1 MRYGDKE
8 MTLATKQG
16 SSKQD
21 VDEGQQCEVEQSE
34 RQGNIIS
41 DDMLRDKGAS
51 RLRGEEKCSSR
62 GGSGR
67 SELGELL
74 LVYFNKYRQAKY

>member
-1 MRYGDKE
+1 
-8 MTLATKQG
+8 
-16 SSKQD
+16 
-21 VDEGQQCEVEQSE
+21 
-34 RQGNIIS
+34 
-41 DDMLRDKGAS
+41 MLRDKGVS

-74 LVYFNKYRQAKY
+74 LVYFAKYRRAKYWMAIAHVDFAVKPLLAVWSVS

>member
-1 MRYGDKE
+1 M
-8 MTLATKQG
+8 
-16 SSKQD
+16 QD
-21 VDEGQQCEVEQSE
+21 NIVSE
-34 RQGNIIS
+34 
-41 DDMLRDKGAS
+41 DMLRDKGAS

-74 LVYFNKYRQAKY
+74 LVYFDKYRWAKY

>member
-1 MRYGDKE
+1 

-16 SSKQD
+16 SSKRD
-21 VDEGQQCEVEQSE
+21 VDEGQRCEAEWSE
-34 RQGNIIS
+34 RRGDIVS
-41 DDMLRDKGAS
+41 EGMLRDKGAS

-74 LVYFNKYRQAKY
+74 LFYFAKYRWTKY